1 MTLMISDDKSDKK
14 AINDNSLQAMM
25 LKNQKLEAKIRDLEH
40 LKKEI
45 TEIKSQRDKQQMEF
59 KTMYDSKQ
67 KLYEDIMALKD
78 QISSARQETKEK
90 IMST

>member
-1 MTLMISDDKSDKK
+1 MISDDKSDKK